1 MKPATPVADLL
12 TQLSAARGEVAE
24 AAARSRALR
33 RQMQAEG
40 LAQAARLASQAGEN
54 AQAAALADEAG
65 TARRRALDV
74 KA

>member
-24 AAARSRALR
+24 ARSRALR

-40 LAQAARLASQAGEN
+40 LTQAARLAGQAGEN
-54 AQAAALADEAG
+54 TQAAALADEAG

>member
-1 MKPATPVADLL
+1 MKPTAPTPAADLMA
-12 TQLSAARGEVAE
+12 QLAATRGEVAE

-40 LAQAARLASQAGEN
+40 LAQAAAMAQRGGNDSQAE
-54 AQAAALADEAG
+54 ALLDD
-65 TARRRALDV
+65 ARRLSGVDV